1 VAPEHPAVQVAQGND
16 GGGGTGEAG
25 APAGIALATLA
36 AYIDELL
43 AAQRGHDFGPNGLQV
58 EGRPVVY
65 KLATGVSACG
75 ELFAR
80 AAAAGADAVLVHHGL
95 FWDGMPRTLTGYQFQ
110 RVAALIR
117 SGMALLAY
125 HLPLDR
131 DPELGNNA
139 VAARA
144 FGLTGVG
151 PLGEHGG
158 LPLGFQG
165 RLPEPLPA
173 AGLVALCRRVFGQ
186 EPLAFLGGREPVST
200 VGLISGGAQREVH
213 AAIAAGLDAYVT
225 GEASEWVMNVAR
237 EAGIHYLAAGHYATE
252 RLGVQALGEH
262 LRHHFGIEVEF
273 IDVPNPV

>member
-1 VAPEHPAVQVAQGND
+1 VAAEHPAGMVDRGNE
-16 GGGGTGEAG
+16 GTGGAGAAG
-25 APAGIALATLA
+25 APAGVSLSTLA
-36 AYIDELL
+36 AHIDELL
-43 AAQRGHDFGPNGLQV
+43 GARQGHDFCPNGLQV
-58 EGRPVVY
+58 EGRPVVQR
-65 KLATGVSACG
+65 LVTGVSACV

-80 AAAAGADAVLVHHGL
+80 AEAAGADAVLVHHGL
-95 FWDGMPRTLTGYQFQ
+95 FWDGTPRTLTGYQFQ

-139 VAARA
+139 LAARA
-144 FGLTGVG
+144 FGLTAVE

-158 LPLGFQG
+158 LPLGCHG

-173 AGLVALCRRVFGQ
+173 AGLVDLCRRVFGQ
-186 EPLAFLGGREPVST
+186 EPLAFLGGRDPVST
-200 VGLISGGAQREVH
+200 IGLISGGAQREVH

-225 GEASEWVMNVAR
+225 GEVSEWVMNVAR

-252 RLGVQALGEH
+252 RLGVRALGEH
-262 LRHHFGIEVEF
+262 LQQRFGIAVEF